1 VSFSVSILALS
12 VIAPQCHLSQR
23 ERLWHGG
30 KPDFFARDSPARET
44 GERSETERSYRG
56 HPSLRPAYYL
66 AKWEIKNVSSLE
78 KPLRQ
83 GGGMRAA
90 GELTSLRQKRPLRQ
104 VGEVG
109 KYNIAILFIRHF
121 AT

>member
-1 VSFSVSILALS
+1 M
-12 VIAPQCHLSQR
+12 R
-23 ERLWHGG
+23 ER
-30 KPDFFARDSPARET
+30 FSF
-44 GERSETERSYRG
+44 
-56 HPSLRPAYYL
+56 PSLRPAYYL

-109 KYNIAILFIRHF
+109 KYSIAILFICHF